1 MKTNLNNNF
10 GKFLLVIVTL
20 ILMGFIPAKYS
31 SSFKKEKS
39 KIENLTIY
47 SPVVHITANNNKTE
61 YRDSTLSKL
70 NQEFLDSLTNN
81 LLSKKYNLNNSLLS
95 EFNINLFT
103 ELFKEV
109 ERSPKLLND
118 ISAKEIFQ
126 KLNLKSESKYALMLV
141 YNGQINPD
149 YPPHYNIYS
158 GLASNSVIVNPNT
171 TPYSDMR
178 ILIFDTENESVVFY
192 DMVSSSNFDPRVSS
206 EVEQL
211 AKKILKKIYYK

>member
-61 YRDSTLSKL
+61 YKDSTLSKL

>member
-61 YRDSTLSKL
+61 YKDSTLSKL

-178 ILIFDTENESVVFY
+178 ILIFDTENENVVFY

>member
-1 MKTNLNNNF
+1 MS
-10 GKFLLVIVTL
+10 
-20 ILMGFIPAKYS
+20 FIPAKYS

-61 YRDSTLSKL
+61 YKDSTLSKL

-81 LLSKKYNLNNSLLS
+81 LLSKKYNLNNSLLP

-171 TPYSDMR
+171 KPYSDLR
-178 ILIFDTENESVVFY
+178 IMIFDTENESVVFY

>member
-1 MKTNLNNNF
+1 MKINLNNNF

-31 SSFKKEKS
+31 SRFKKEKS

-61 YRDSTLSKL
+61 YKDSTLSKL

-81 LLSKKYNLNNSLLS
+81 LLSKKYNLNNSLLP

-126 KLNLKSESKYALMLV
+126 KLNLKSKSKYALMLV

-171 TPYSDMR
+171 KPFSDMR
-178 ILIFDTENESVVFY
+178 IMIFDTENESVVFY

>member
-20 ILMGFIPAKYS
+20 ILMSFIPAKYS

-61 YRDSTLSKL
+61 YKDSTLSKL

-81 LLSKKYNLNNSLLS
+81 LLSKKYNLNNSLLP

-171 TPYSDMR
+171 KPYSDLR
-178 ILIFDTENESVVFY
+178 IMIFDTENESVVFY

>member
-61 YRDSTLSKL
+61 YKDSTLSKL

-81 LLSKKYNLNNSLLS
+81 LLSKKYNLNNSLLP
-95 EFNINLFT
+95 EFNINQLT

-171 TPYSDMR
+171 KPYSDVR
-178 ILIFDTENESVVFY
+178 IMIFDTENESVVFY